1 MPSVLGYLRWVA
13 SVTADAPL
21 SCFHCVRW
29 REFCVVSAPGAP
41 RSRVSFW
48 RCRTTLFFWASKFA
62 DWGPAASR
70 APGRTTDNPMGRC
83 ALRRAIL
90 CPIYFN
96 QHVSALLAES
106 LHPPCLSRNR
116 STLQIAA
123 HDGSPASWS
132 SPWREHGHSDV
143 ASIERQN
150 RCQFGNYAK
159 RDRSPRLGLRLS
171 LF

>member
-1 MPSVLGYLRWVA
+1 M
-13 SVTADAPL
+13 
-21 SCFHCVRW
+21 
-29 REFCVVSAPGAP
+29 
-41 RSRVSFW
+41 
-48 RCRTTLFFWASKFA
+48 FFWASKFA

-132 SPWREHGHSDV
+132 SPWREHGHSDEADRV
-143 ASIERQN
+143 SPKE
-150 RCQFGNYAK
+150 QFLGVHPKIGCIARIWPRK
-159 RDRSPRLGLRLS
+159 SLLGQLREAIWAEDSPRKPAPHAVRAAMHEIGAAA
-171 LF
+171 